1 LNDYIYASN
10 RGSGT
15 YTARVTKENLDVA
28 GYPSPISLT
37 FQKYTPKETLDIFN
51 YSGTSEIPKP
61 KKIVLRVSRLV
72 RVVNGKVK
80 KDIDVLIMAQEGNT
94 NHVVS
99 QLDTLWRP
107 CIKPLK
113 I

>member
-1 LNDYIYASN
+1 
-10 RGSGT
+10 
-15 YTARVTKENLDVA
+15 
-28 GYPSPISLT
+28 
-37 FQKYTPKETLDIFN
+37 LDIFN

-72 RVVNGKVK
+72 RVVNGKK

-99 QLDTLWRP
+99 QLDTLSGGP
-107 CIKPLK
+107 ASNQLIKDLEQAL
-113 I
+113 

>member
-1 LNDYIYASN
+1 
-10 RGSGT
+10 
-15 YTARVTKENLDVA
+15 
-28 GYPSPISLT
+28 
-37 FQKYTPKETLDIFN
+37 LDIFN

-99 QLDTLWRP
+99 QLDTLREA
-107 CIKPLK
+107 LHQTN
-113 I
+113 

>member
-1 LNDYIYASN
+1 M
-10 RGSGT
+10 
-15 YTARVTKENLDVA
+15 A

-37 FQKYTPKETLDIFN
+37 FKSILPKKRWTFSTIVVL
-51 YSGTSEIPKP
+51 EIPKP

-80 KDIDVLIMAQEGNT
+80 GYRCFNHGSGNT

-99 QLDTLWRP
+99 QLDTLSGGP
-107 CIKPLK
+107 ASNN
-113 I
+113 

>member
-1 LNDYIYASN
+1 
-10 RGSGT
+10 
-15 YTARVTKENLDVA
+15 
-28 GYPSPISLT
+28 
-37 FQKYTPKETLDIFN
+37 LDIFN

-72 RVVNGKVK
+72 RVVNGEK

-99 QLDTLWRP
+99 QLIL
-107 CIKPLK
+107 
-113 I
+113 

>member
-1 LNDYIYASN
+1 
-10 RGSGT
+10 
-15 YTARVTKENLDVA
+15 VA

-37 FQKYTPKETLDIFN
+37 FKSILPKETLDIFN

-80 KDIDVLIMAQEGNT
+80 KDIDVLIMAQG
-94 NHVVS
+94 
-99 QLDTLWRP
+99 
-107 CIKPLK
+107 KY
-113 I
+113 

>member
-1 LNDYIYASN
+1 
-10 RGSGT
+10 
-15 YTARVTKENLDVA
+15 
-28 GYPSPISLT
+28 
-37 FQKYTPKETLDIFN
+37 LDIFN

-99 QLDTLWRP
+99 QLDTLSGGP
-107 CIKPLK
+107 ASNQLIKDLEQLLK
-113 I
+113 VQYDTTKVFKVGGKDVMDIVLTVK